1 MLMALYRLVFVLC
14 LLPAAAIPT
23 ALRPGDAPIAPREF
37 RAAWVATLDNIDW
50 PSKPGLTTAEQ
61 HNEIRRILD
70 VAVKLKLNAVI
81 LQVRSAADAI
91 YPSKLEPWSRVL
103 SGTQGRQTDTAW
115 DPLRAWIEES
125 HHRGIE
131 LHAWLNPCRAHVGTV
146 APAAGHISRTQP
158 ELVVQYDRFIWFDPG
173 IPAAAEHILSV
184 FRDVTERYDIDGI
197 HVDDYF
203 YPYPVQRTGRTLPF
217 PDENSWSRYVDDGG
231 RLSREDWRR
240 QNVNT
245 LVRRIHEQTHQL
257 KPGIRFGISPFGI
270 SRPGVASGI
279 TGFDQFTGI
288 YADPVLWLREG
299 WCDYLSPQL
308 YWPIAQKAQ
317 SFPVL
322 LESWRR
328 QNPLNIPIWPGLF
341 TSRVGAR
348 EKSWSPDEILRQ
360 IELCRHQNSVPGQ
373 IHFSFQALL
382 QDPQQITSKL
392 TSGVY
397 SSAALPPAVK
407 QPPQPPPAA
416 PQLRLNSPESR
427 IDLVTTAAEKVAA
440 PGNLRT
446 IASWTFNGKLWTFSA
461 QPAARPGI
469 SFTPETLRAVVSVV
483 DRWGQE
489 SERTTLELHPPRPS
503 R

>member
-1 MLMALYRLVFVLC
+1 MQMALCKVLSVLA
-14 LLPAAAIPT
+14 LLPAAIEPA
-23 ALRPGDAPIAPREF
+23 ALRRDDAAIAPREF

-61 HNEIRRILD
+61 HSEIRRILD
-70 VAVKLKLNAVI
+70 AAVELKLNAVI

-103 SGTQGRQTDTAW
+103 SGTPGRQTDSAW

-131 LHAWLNPCRAHVGTV
+131 LHAWLNPCRAHVGTA
-146 APAAGHISRTQP
+146 APAPGHISRTRP

-173 IPAAAEHILSV
+173 IPAAVEHILSV

-203 YPYPVQRTGRTLPF
+203 YPYPVQSNGRTLLF
-217 PDENSWSRYVDDGG
+217 PDENSWSDYVDGGG
-231 RLSREDWRR
+231 RLSRDDWRR

-245 LVRRIHEQTHQL
+245 LVRRIHQQTQQL
-257 KPGIRFGISPFGI
+257 KPGVRFGISPFGI
-270 SRPGVASGI
+270 SRPGVARGI

-308 YWPIAQKAQ
+308 YWPISQKAQ

-322 LESWRR
+322 LQTWQQ

-341 TSRVGAR
+341 TSRIGAQ

-360 IELCRHQNSVPGQ
+360 IELCRDQNSVPGQ
-373 IHFSFQALL
+373 IHFSIRTLL
-382 QDPQQITSKL
+382 QDRQQIRSKL
-392 TSGVY
+392 SGSVY
-397 SSAALPPAVK
+397 KTAALPPAVK

-416 PQLRLNSPESR
+416 PQLRLNSADAR
-427 IDLVTTAAEKVAA
+427 IDLLTTAAEKVAA
-440 PGNLRT
+440 PDNLRT
-446 IASWTFNGKLWTFSA
+446 IAIWTLNGKLWTFST
-461 QPAARPGI
+461 QPAARPSI
-469 SFTPETLRAVVSVV
+469 PIPPETLRAVISVV

-489 SERTTLELHPPRPS
+489 SERTTLELSPS
-503 R
+503 RPLK